1 MELHFASGNS
11 NETRLFNKMKT
22 PPTSTSMVSGR
33 VSIVKHDNKSA
44 YCGFHPDHRGAPSSS
59 MMSTTTRGKDPLE
72 RYCAFSKMLR
82 NATDF
87 STFRQI
93 PLTTKFEV
101 FSFGEQEIML
111 LKLSALPPSCGSEL
125 SWERR

>member
-1 MELHFASGNS
+1 MAVLPS
-11 NETRLFNKMKT
+11 T
-22 PPTSTSMVSGR
+22 PSTHPAGVLL
-33 VSIVKHDNKSA
+33 SA
-44 YCGFHPDHRGAPSSS
+44 
-59 MMSTTTRGKDPLE
+59 RGKDPLE